1 MVKLLM
7 QIASNKKLLN
17 IFFLFKLFFL
27 ISLFNLNTF
36 SLSVAEGNVK
46 SETEISNVLNYS
58 KEIIESKSSSK
69 YSLQLMREKLVG
81 LRIELL
87 DIEKKQLK
95 LINNI
100 NEQISAVSLPSI
112 NEDLISEKLRKLKD
126 KLNSDL
132 AEASFPLA
140 YSRSFRER
148 AEQYISKI
156 DQILLDRFKTKLLSK
171 GSSPLNFISWSITAT
186 ELVKI
191 KDDIIKQ
198 IDFTFFD
205 STNENNESFFYPFI
219 LIILG
224 ILILWIRFFFSKQL
238 QILIKKSPASKFLMI
253 FFALENINYFLLPF
267 LGLFLIFEGL
277 GMIPFFG
284 LYNTLFKTYA
294 FMIAST
300 FVISNWL
307 GLSLVSKSIKIGQ
320 LFNFN
325 SIQEKYFISLVNKLA
340 IIFASLLFVDML
352 NLGFVLGPNSL
363 ANLYFP
369 LIIFSSIILFSLN
382 RKIANADNYEFA
394 GENFGFFTT
403 FLNKLI
409 LLLMVIIPLISILG
423 FLEATLYLI
432 KSIILTIGVL
442 GSAYV
447 LFKVFDVLFQNA
459 ISFLGSKE
467 INSQFESKNKLSSN
481 IISLTFLTGS
491 FLILLLVWG
500 FSINNLKDL
509 WFKINEGIPFGNS
522 SITPSS
528 LAKFLIIF
536 FIGYYFTK
544 LIQKLTRERVLP
556 STRLDAGGKGALLS
570 GLGYLGIFLAALIAL
585 SSTGLDLSSLAILA
599 GALSVGLGFGMQT
612 IVSNFV
618 SGIIMLIERPIKEGD
633 WIEVSGY
640 SGTVKKISVRSTH
653 LQTFNKATAIIPN
666 SDIISSSVIN
676 WMHDEVDGRV
686 SVPIEVAYDSN
697 VELVKKI
704 LLDVAG
710 NHLKVMEEPEP
721 VVLLRGFGESAIK
734 FELRAFVN
742 EKFSLFIQSDLNFE
756 ILKKFT
762 EHGIEIPF
770 PKRDLNLSINQ
781 NDLKFLK
788 GNKK

>member
-1 MVKLLM
+1 MVRKLML
-7 QIASNKKLLN
+7 IISKKILLN
-17 IFFLFKLFFL
+17 FFFLFKLLFIIGF
-27 ISLFNLNTF
+27 FNLYAH
-36 SLSVAEGNVK
+36 SLLGAEVNITSK
-46 SETEISNVLNYS
+46 TEFNNILNYS
-58 KEIIESKSSSK
+58 NKIIESKSSSK
-69 YSLQLMREKLVG
+69 YSLQLIREKLVG

-87 DIEKKQLK
+87 SIEKRQLK
-95 LINNI
+95 IINNI
-100 NEQISAVSLPSI
+100 NEQINAVNLPSI
-112 NEDLISEKLRKLKD
+112 DEELISEQFRELKD

-171 GSSPLNFISWSITAT
+171 GASPLNFISWSITAA

-191 KDDIIKQ
+191 KDDIVKQ
-198 IDFTFFD
+198 VDFSFLE
-205 STNENNESFFYPFI
+205 SINENNESFFSPFI

-224 ILILWIRFFFSKQL
+224 SLFLWSRSFFSRKL
-238 QILIKKSPASKFLMI
+238 KTLINKSPPSNSLMV
-253 FFALENINYFLLPF
+253 FSALENINYLLFPL

-277 GMIPFFG
+277 GIISIFG

-294 FMIAST
+294 FVIAST

-307 GLSLVSKSIKIGQ
+307 GLSLASKSIKIGQ

-325 SIQEKYFISLVNKLA
+325 ITQEKYFISLVNKLA
-340 IIFASLLFVDML
+340 MIFASLLLVDML
-352 NLGFVLGPNSL
+352 NLGFVLSPNSL

-369 LIIFSSIILFSLN
+369 LIVFISIILFSLN
-382 RKIANADNYEFA
+382 RKIANADNNEFT
-394 GENFGFFTT
+394 GKSFSLLKSFFNKSI
-403 FLNKLI
+403 FLLTIVIPI
-409 LLLMVIIPLISILG
+409 LTIFG

-432 KSIILTIGVL
+432 KSLILSIAVL

-447 LFKVFDVLFQNA
+447 LLKVLDIFVQST
-459 ISFLGSKE
+459 ISFLVSKE
-467 INSQFESKNKLSSN
+467 HNFEYEPKKNLSSN
-481 IISLTFLTGS
+481 ILSLIILIIS

-500 FSINNLKDL
+500 FSVNNLQDL

-544 LIQKLTRERVLP
+544 LLQKIINERVLP
-556 STRLDAGGKGALLS
+556 ATRLDAGGKGALLS
-570 GLGYLGIFLAALIAL
+570 GLGYVGIFVAALIAL

-666 SDIISSSVIN
+666 SDIISSSVVN

-686 SVPIEVAYDSN
+686 SVPIEVAYDSDI
-697 VELVKKI
+697 EKVKKI
-704 LLDVAG
+704 LLDIAKY
-710 NHLKVMEEPEP
+710 HPKVMEDPEP
-721 VVLLRGFGESAIK
+721 IVLLRGFGESAIK
-734 FELRAFVN
+734 LELRAFVN

-756 ILKKFT
+756 VLKKFS
-762 EHGIEIPF
+762 ENNIEIPF
-770 PKRDLNLSINQ
+770 PKRDVSLTVNEV
-781 NDLKFLK
+781 DLKVLK
-788 GNKK
+788 GQKK

>member
-7 QIASNKKLLN
+7 LITSKRELLN

-27 ISLFNLNTF
+27 ISLFNLYTY

-46 SETEISNVLNYS
+46 SETEINNVLNYS
-58 KEIIESKSSSK
+58 KEIIQSKSSSK
-69 YSLQLMREKLVG
+69 YSLQLIRERLVG

-100 NEQISAVSLPSI
+100 NEQINAVNLPSI
-112 NEDLISEKLRKLKD
+112 NEDLISEKFRKLKD

-171 GSSPLNFISWSITAT
+171 GASPLNVFSWSITAT

-198 IDFTFFD
+198 IDFSFFD
-205 STNENNESFFYPFI
+205 SMNENNESFFYPFI
-219 LIILG
+219 LIIVG
-224 ILILWIRFFFSKQL
+224 FLILWSGFFLNKKLKS
-238 QILIKKSPASKFLMI
+238 LINKSPSSKSLMI
-253 FFALENINYFLLPF
+253 FFALENINYFLSPL

-277 GMIPFFG
+277 GIIPIFG

-340 IIFASLLFVDML
+340 IIFASLLLVDML
-352 NLGFVLGPNSL
+352 NLGFVLAPNSL

-382 RKIANADNYEFA
+382 RKIADVDNYEFT

-403 FLNKLI
+403 FLNKSI

-432 KSIILTIGVL
+432 KSIILTIGVV

-447 LFKVFDVLFQNA
+447 LFKVFDVILQNA
-459 ISFLGSKE
+459 ISYLGSKE
-467 INSQFESKNKLSSN
+467 INSEFEPKNKLSSS
-481 IISLTFLTGS
+481 IISLIFLTGS

-500 FSINNLKDL
+500 LSINNLQDL

-536 FIGYYFTK
+536 LIGYYFTK

-666 SDIISSSVIN
+666 SDIISSSVVN

-704 LLDVAG
+704 LLDIAE
-710 NHLKVMEEPEP
+710 NHPKIMAEPEP
-721 VVLLRGFGESAIK
+721 IVLLRGFGESAIK
-734 FELRAFVN
+734 FELRAFAN

-756 ILKKFT
+756 VLKKFS

-770 PKRDLNLSINQ
+770 PKRDINLNINQ
-781 NDLKFLK
+781 NDLKVLK